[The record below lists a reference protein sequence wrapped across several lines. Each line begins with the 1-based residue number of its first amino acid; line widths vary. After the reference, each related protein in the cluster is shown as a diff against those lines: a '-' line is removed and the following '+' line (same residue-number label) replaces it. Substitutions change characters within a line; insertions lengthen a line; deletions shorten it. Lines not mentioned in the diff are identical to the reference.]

1 MGPFLVAG
9 ATALIALWLWC
20 GRGRRVPL
28 LRSTD
33 ASGIA
38 ALNRAQITALLPA
51 GVAGEPQPSAPVEPW
66 AAPIRFPPAAAAGER
81 LALLRQLSAAF
92 EADPTSR
99 LAAVMQARAW
109 GHPAT
114 RPLLH
119 RALRDQDPAVV
130 RQAALAMERFRG
142 RPWRSTV
149 VGVGPAQLPL
159 PRNVARTR

>member
-9 ATALIALWLWC
+9 ATALLALWLWC
-20 GRGRRVPL
+20 GRGRRPPL

-33 ASGIA
+33 ASAIA
-38 ALNRAQITALLPA
+38 ELNRVQITALLPA
-51 GVAGEPQPSAPVEPW
+51 GVASESQPSAPVEPW
-66 AAPIRFPPAAAAGER
+66 AAPIRFPAAAAVGER
-81 LALLRQLSAAF
+81 LALLRQLTAAF
-92 EADPTSR
+92 EADPASR
-99 LAAVMQARAW
+99 LAAVRQARAW

-142 RPWRSTV
+142 RPWPPGV
-149 VGVGPAQLPL
+149 VGVGPAQPAL
-159 PRNVARTR
+159 PRKVERTR